1 MTDDISTSQ
10 EASGLSCHLP
20 VTLEV
25 RMGSWKDKEVIN
37 GRMLAGA
44 GGEVVKESLMPLPC
58 NIIIII
64 LVIIGII
71 IFCINKS

>member
-1 MTDDISTSQ
+1 M
-10 EASGLSCHLP
+10 
-20 VTLEV
+20 
-25 RMGSWKDKEVIN
+25 
-37 GRMLAGA
+37 AGC

-71 IFCINKS
+71 IFFALIRVEKGVNSFGNTIF

>member
-1 MTDDISTSQ
+1 M
-10 EASGLSCHLP
+10 AGCW
-20 VTLEV
+20 
-25 RMGSWKDKEVIN
+25 RGGG
-37 GRMLAGA
+37 GR
-44 GGEVVKESLMPLPC
+44 EVVKESLMPLPC